1 VPYDIKSY
9 ATGVK
14 VKIVSSDARS
24 TVFTR
29 RDSGAN
35 AAQRRTG
42 RFLGSVALLQL
53 VFPGPDDPEADRD
66 LKRGLRSISPGTLR
80 TFIVLA
86 VLVQVGVFAASLGV
100 LLVAF
105 RGQRLVG
112 GALAVGGVLSLVV
125 SAEIYRRRRSRN
137 PV

>member
-1 VPYDIKSY
+1 LRPV
-9 ATGVK
+9 V
-14 VKIVSSDARS
+14 
-24 TVFTR
+24 
-29 RDSGAN
+29 
-35 AAQRRTG
+35 
-42 RFLGSVALLQL
+42 LLQL

-86 VLVQVGVFAASLGV
+86 VLVQIGLFAASLGV

-125 SAEIYRRRRSRN
+125 SAEIYRRRRSRS